1 MRSWRL
7 PFLDPSATTYL
18 TLYSPRQWSAGL
30 MRRASPAEH
39 GQLRGAPSP
48 PGGATTVQ
56 LPMPPSGGR
65 DGRSLHLKRECW
77 LDEAPG
83 ASRDTS
89 TYIVRNESTL
99 FPRVAPGG
107 PGLRGRLTAPGLAAL
122 AIQVVGWLAGPSE
135 PAHFWLRPCSAAAP
149 RRGVPLARRGTD

>member
-1 MRSWRL
+1 MKSWRL

-18 TLYSPRQWSAGL
+18 TLYSPRKWSAGL
-30 MRRASPAEH
+30 RRASPAEH

-65 DGRSLHLKRECW
+65 DGRSLHLKRERW

-107 PGLRGRLTAPGLAAL
+107 PGLHGRLSAL
-122 AIQVVGWLAGPSE
+122 PLRFWLVGWLGWAVRT
-135 PAHFWLRPCSAAAP
+135 RPLLAAAVQCRRSPP
-149 RRGVPLARRGTD
+149 RGSIGEARD